1 MKKITLTIFSVSA
14 IVVGIAVAMIW
25 QYPMVFYRSIIERQ
39 VSHPYFPIKKN
50 GARIVKA
57 SKLDFSVW
65 PELEVQDPSLWRKYH
80 IGHYLVQVP
89 LQNPFFKMKPK
100 IQYLAKNSDPL
111 FGIELFTG
119 DFSLGNEEGL
129 PNQKE
134 TQFIYAQIPD
144 WNINFYSMTKD
155 SPDIFQWPALQSIIE
170 KKSMDEIWK
179 DLFWR
184 DLSVLENKKL
194 PLEEIVYQLYLY
206 HLRNKFFPAKTKT
219 IYMYESPIDKTI
231 WGVLDLGSDEVGLK
245 EEIVWEKRGNQILG
259 FLLKTNTQNI
269 AALDMRKKIL
279 STITYQESHPRD
291 AEILYREFQQIPFKN
306 KLTRHG
312 LNIYYFA
319 WTHQI
324 HNQNYLRG
332 MIETLERAPELRHDL
347 TPFYQFAFDQFG
359 SDFSQ
364 TSKIEKAK
372 ALLKRAMAKEEEKYL
387 EKLKANE
394 SDDPDNFSDP
404 EEKINYFLLKAKE
417 SAVNL
422 DQEKGRLW
430 LK

>member
-1 MKKITLTIFSVSA
+1 VKKITLTIFSVSA

>member
-1 MKKITLTIFSVSA
+1 
-14 IVVGIAVAMIW
+14 VGIAVAMIW